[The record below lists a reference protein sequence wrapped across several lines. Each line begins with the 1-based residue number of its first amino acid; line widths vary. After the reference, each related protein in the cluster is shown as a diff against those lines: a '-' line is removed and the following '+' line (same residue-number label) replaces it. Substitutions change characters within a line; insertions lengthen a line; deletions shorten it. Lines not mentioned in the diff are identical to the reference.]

1 MIITLNYDL
10 SWNWVETDEPLNR
23 IIFLDNRHGKADLEP
38 RTKYEV
44 DNYDHLVGFK
54 QLRGF
59 SLSPIDSYFYALPIL
74 TL

>member
-1 MIITLNYDL
+1 MMRG
-10 SWNWVETDEPLNR
+10 ETELKLR
-23 IIFLDNRHGKADLEP
+23 VHIIFLDNLHGEADLEP

-44 DNYDHLVGFK
+44 DNYDHLVGF
-54 QLRGF
+54 